1 MASACQVIL
10 NRFLNEFH
18 INLRTP
24 ADSVGE
30 NVFLFHWRLG
40 VKKYAHSAFGD
51 YKDGYDIDDSDL
63 SHYDSIDSISTDYNY
78 EDYDPTK
85 YVRRNSKRNSVMCD

>member
-1 MASACQVIL
+1 MSFILTYASQPTAWAKKI
-10 NRFLNEFH
+10 FGS
-18 INLRTP
+18 
-24 ADSVGE
+24 ADGWE
-30 NVFLFHWRLG
+30 LQIYIYND
-40 VKKYAHSAFGD
+40 AHSAFGD